1 MPRLHAAVI
10 DPAARSTKRPVQNPM
25 RRVRPAGEDHGVVRR
40 CTGCLPPPMDGFY
53 SLCAIMPGLA
63 SSEHIIVKT
72 QSAWL
77 LFALGSAAFGGAT
90 AILAKV
96 GIAGIDSNLATF
108 YRTLVVLVFAGL
120 IVSAQGAWSELG
132 IISVRSWLFLALS
145 GVATAASWLC
155 YYRALQLAPA
165 SRVAPVD
172 KLSLVVA
179 IALGVL
185 VLGEPV
191 NAKFLIGAALVVAGI
206 FVIAL
211 S

>member
-1 MPRLHAAVI
+1 M
-10 DPAARSTKRPVQNPM
+10 
-25 RRVRPAGEDHGVVRR
+25 
-40 CTGCLPPPMDGFY
+40 
-53 SLCAIMPGLA
+53 
-63 SSEHIIVKT
+63 KT
-72 QSAWL
+72 ESAWL
-77 LFALGSAAFGGAT
+77 LFALGSAVFGGAT

-96 GIAGIDSNLATF
+96 GVAGMDSNLATF
-108 YRTLVVLVFAGL
+108 YRTLIVLVFIGL
-120 IVSAQGAWSELG
+120 IVSARGDWSG
-132 IISVRSWLFLALS
+132 FGTVSTRSWVFLALS
-145 GVATAASWLC
+145 GIATAASWLC

-191 NAKFLIGAALVVAGI
+191 NARFLVGAGLVVSGI

-211 S
+211 A